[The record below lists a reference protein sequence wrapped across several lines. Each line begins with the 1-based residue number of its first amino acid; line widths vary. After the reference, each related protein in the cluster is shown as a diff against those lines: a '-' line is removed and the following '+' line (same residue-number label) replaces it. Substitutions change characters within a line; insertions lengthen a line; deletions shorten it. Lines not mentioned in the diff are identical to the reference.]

1 VNRRVIA
8 LGAVAALIAA
18 CSAVGP
24 PQTTHGEAAGT
35 TIETTTS
42 SPTSSPPRTTSTTR
56 PRRTTTTRPPTTTTL
71 PQLKGLRL
79 QEIASGL
86 SQPTYATSP
95 VGDRRLFVTERTG
108 VIRVV
113 GPDGLVTEPF
123 LDIRDR
129 VASGGIEQGL
139 LGLAFH
145 PRFKENGRLFVYYV
159 HTSGNR
165 RLAEY
170 RAQGG
175 RADPGS
181 ERLLIDL
188 AQPEDSTDIRHYGGM
203 VLFGPDGNLWVSLG
217 DGANASAQGQDP
229 GTLFATISRLDV
241 DDRHAQGKEYSIPA
255 DNPFVDGGGA
265 PEVWAYGL
273 RNPWRFTIDAKSL
286 IVADVGL
293 EQREEVD
300 VLPLRRGGWNLG
312 WPIVEGTAC
321 FAENPCDPSE
331 FVVPVVE
338 YDHEQGCA
346 ITGGHVYRGRAIP
359 EIRGHYF
366 FGDWC
371 TGFVRSFRLAGGEA
385 VDQRDW
391 TEQLGPV
398 VGINAFG
405 IDSAGEL
412 YLVSHD
418 GLVRKLVPVR

>member
-1 VNRRVIA
+1 M
-8 LGAVAALIAA
+8 AA
-18 CSAVGP
+18 CSATADP
-24 PQTTHGEAAGT
+24 AQTTVEAAGT
-35 TIETTTS
+35 TIETATSAPSTT
-42 SPTSSPPRTTSTTR
+42 RTTR
-56 PRRTTTTRPPTTTTL
+56 PRRTTTTSTTRPPTTTTL
-71 PQLKGLRL
+71 PPLQGLRL
-79 QEIASGL
+79 EEVASGL

-95 VGDRRLFVTERTG
+95 SGDRRLFVIERTG
-108 VIRVV
+108 TIRVI
-113 GPDGLVTEPF
+113 GDDGLVAEPF

-129 VASGGIEQGL
+129 VASNGIEQGL

-145 PRFKENGRLFVYYV
+145 PRFEENGRLFVYYV

-170 RAQGG
+170 HAQRG

-229 GTLFATISRLDV
+229 GTLFATISRIDV
-241 DDRHAQGKEYSIPA
+241 DGRPADGLPYAIPE

-273 RNPWRFTIDAKSL
+273 RNPWRFTIDTKSV

-293 EQREEVD
+293 EQREEVN

-312 WPIVEGTAC
+312 WPIVEGTSC

-331 FVVPVVE
+331 FVVPIAE

-371 TGFVRSFRLAGGEA
+371 NGFIRSFRIAGGEA
-385 VDQRDW
+385 VDHRDW
-391 TEQLGPV
+391 TEQLGAVP
-398 VGINAFG
+398 GINAFG
-405 IDSAGEL
+405 IDSQGEL

>member
-1 VNRRVIA
+1 VLTLGLVA
-8 LGAVAALIAA
+8 LMAA
-18 CSAVGP
+18 CSPAGSAE
-24 PQTTHGEAAGT
+24 TTVEASGT
-35 TIETTTS
+35 TVEATTS
-42 SPTSSPPRTTSTTR
+42 PPASSPPSTTRTTR

-71 PQLKGLRL
+71 PQLEGLRL

-95 VGDRRLFVTERTG
+95 PGDERLFVTERTG
-108 VIRVV
+108 TVRVIGR
-113 GPDGLVTEPF
+113 DGLAPEPF

-129 VASGGIEQGL
+129 VASNGIEQGL

-145 PRFKENGRLFVYYV
+145 PRFEENGRLFVYYV
-159 HTSGNR
+159 HNSGNR

-170 RAQGG
+170 RARGG
-175 RADPGS
+175 RADPAS

-241 DDRHAQGKEYSIPA
+241 DGPPADGLPYAIPE
-255 DNPFVDGGGA
+255 DNPFVEGGGA

-273 RNPWRFTIDAKSL
+273 RNPWRFTIDTKSVV
-286 IVADVGL
+286 VADVGL
-293 EQREEVD
+293 EQREEVN
-300 VLPLRRGGWNLG
+300 VLPLRPGGRNLG

-331 FVVPVVE
+331 FVVPVLE
-338 YDHEQGCA
+338 YDHGEGCA
-346 ITGGHVYRGRAIP
+346 ITGGHVYRGKAIP

-366 FGDWC
+366 YGDWC
-371 TGFVRSFRLAGGEA
+371 TGFIRSFRIAGGEA

-391 TEQLGPV
+391 TEQLGAV
-398 VGINAFG
+398 AGINAFG
-405 IDSAGEL
+405 IDSQGEL

-418 GLVRKLVPVR
+418 GAIRKLVPVR